1 MDIGFIGLGQMG
13 FHMARRLLEAGHG
26 LIVFDTRREPI
37 DRLTA
42 MGAKAAGSVR
52 EIADAAETVMA
63 SLPTPEIVLEV
74 ATGKGGVI
82 EGKRVRRFVDLS
94 TTGAVMA
101 KRVFELLEEKGI
113 VQIDCPVSGGVTG
126 AAKGT
131 LALMA
136 SGPRAQ
142 VAAIEPALAAIG
154 RMFFIS
160 ERPGAGQTMKLCNNF
175 LSAAAMTA
183 TSEAMVMGVKAG
195 LDPRVMLD
203 VINSGTGRNTA
214 TEDKFGRVV
223 LPRTFDLGFTVGL
236 MTKDLKLCLGEGKAL
251 GVPMQVAETVT
262 RVLQLACD
270 ENGPDKDL
278 TTVVQPVERRAGVE
292 VRAPR
297 LGAALPK

>member
-13 FHMARRLLEAGHG
+13 FHMARRLVEAGHR
-26 LIVFDTRREPI
+26 LVVFDSRREAI
-37 DRLTA
+37 ERLTA
-42 MGAKAAGSVR
+42 LGAQAAASPR
-52 EIADAAETVMA
+52 ELADAVETVMV
-63 SLPTPEIVLEV
+63 SLPTPDVVLAV
-74 ATGKGGVI
+74 ATGPGGVI

-101 KRVFELLEEKGI
+101 KRIFEALKARNI

-136 SGPRAQ
+136 SGPRAEIN
-142 VAAIEPALAAIG
+142 AIEPALAAIG
-154 RMFFIS
+154 KIFFIS

-195 LDPRVMLD
+195 LDPRIMLD

-223 LPRTFDLGFTVGL
+223 LPRTFNLGFAVGL

-251 GVPMQVAETVT
+251 GVPMQVAEAVT
-262 RVLQLACD
+262 QLLQTACD

-297 LGAALPK
+297 ASGPLPK